1 MNPKEA
7 LISISQREGVGKPS
21 KSEVARFINIVFP
34 KPRQA
39 QLAYHRNEE
48 FILAALK
55 PLKDA
60 YDERGES
67 ASRVKL
73 AATMVLQGN
82 GTELRNFADKALRER
97 QIPAYRFFFDLY
109 YGLRTTMFTLLLA
122 EREISGEAQSDIAN
136 AISTE
141 GKILSMSVSEQVQ
154 RSLAYSREAE
164 RDSSLLKQDP
174 SGFMLIDDYLTD
186 LQKETFSLLSEEYVM
201 TGANLAADLYK
212 SVYQIST
219 NLTSV

>member
-7 LISISQREGVGKPS
+7 LISISEREGVGKPS

-73 AATMVLQGN
+73 SATMVLQGN
-82 GTELRNFADKALRER
+82 GTELRNFADK
-97 QIPAYRFFFDLY
+97 
-109 YGLRTTMFTLLLA
+109 
-122 EREISGEAQSDIAN
+122 
-136 AISTE
+136 
-141 GKILSMSVSEQVQ
+141 
-154 RSLAYSREAE
+154 AE

-186 LQKETFSLLSEEYVM
+186 LRKETFSLLSEEYVM